1 MIGSDSLV
9 TLLIIAIIAVTLL
22 VIVLVAMAVVSPL
35 LSNKTLAEDNREARN
50 MHNKRVADME
60 RRIEALETSKNELMA
75 KNLELTIRNGEMA
88 NMLKQASDE
97 IVRLQQKADEDKDKY
112 NQEIVRLQEQ
122 IWELQ
127 DKKPEHDPK
136 SIDS

>member
-1 MIGSDSLV
+1 MV

-22 VIVLVAMAVVSPL
+22 VIVLVSMAVVSPL
-35 LSNKTLAEDNREARN
+35 LSNKTLAEDNKQTRTLH
-50 MHNKRVADME
+50 MQRVRDME

-88 NMLKQASDE
+88 NTLKQARDE
-97 IVRLQQKADEDKDKY
+97 IVRLQQKASEERERH
-112 NQEIVRLQEQ
+112 NREIVRLQEQ

-127 DKKPEHDPK
+127 ERKTNNHSDPE